1 MPGLVQ
7 IWLGREGARQVNH
20 PTAGIVKPGPVTP
33 WREIGEV
40 SIKAV
45 NEQTVRVRLV
55 GPTTFLRGKHA
66 TYAEVNCGAER
77 AAMLREQIA
86 VWRAANAFGKTARAP

>member
-1 MPGLVQ
+1 MERAKSVDSP
-7 IWLGREGARQVNH
+7 A
-20 PTAGIVKPGPVTP
+20 VKA
-33 WREIGEV
+33 ELE
-40 SIKAV
+40 KFKK
-45 NEQTVRVRLV
+45 EKLLV

-86 VWRAANAFGKTARAP
+86 AWRAANAFGKTARAP